1 MKGRQ
6 ILYHRSIQWKM
17 IQCMV
22 AKNSLLNVTSAIHS
36 LHQRLHERFRY
47 SVPYSQPYRCLGM
60 DRRINLCTSMRNLMS
75 PCEVP
80 LSSCSRDPYVVGVL
94 TYLICQI
101 GSHFPVSPQPGL
113 SMIARLHPRHTQT
126 VGAQD
131 PGKAS
136 CSEVPPFDGT

>member
-36 LHQRLHERFRY
+36 LHQRLHERFRS
-47 SVPYSQPYRCLGM
+47 SVPYSQPFRCLGM
-60 DRRINLCTSMRNLMS
+60 DRRINLCTSMRNLIS

-101 GSHFPVSPQPGL
+101 GSIFQSLHNL

-136 CSEVPPFDGT
+136 CSEVPPFDGK